1 MTDLPFDQ
9 RACFVAGQAKSGTTL
24 LVALLDNHPELLVLP
39 EETAYFPTVLTKYGP
54 RGRRAQFDY
63 LTKQSLSNVLFGG
76 PCKWGKRNYS
86 TFPRE
91 KFLEIFEQAAF
102 NPANEQED
110 LLVLMVKAYA
120 AALERPLNTIR
131 RWVEKT
137 PANRNHIPAIL
148 ERFPHARILVTM
160 RDPRAILAAQ
170 IALEKT
176 RKTGR
181 FSIYYV
187 IAHWRVAARLAKRIL
202 NGELSGLLVPYEQLV
217 VEPARM
223 MEKVCAY
230 LDIAFDRSTV
240 LTPTKVGQ
248 FWKGNSA
255 ARIHFSEISPEPA
268 TRWQSELSADEIG
281 WVEWHCRDLMPQFG
295 YEPRL
300 SRCELRYFVRPIR
313 GERPREYLKS
323 RAYSLRDDWIRGEAR
338 SV

>member
-1 MTDLPFDQ
+1 MKSSGQDLPFDQ

-39 EETAYFPTVLTKYGP
+39 EETAYFPTVLTKYAP

-86 TFPRE
+86 TFPRDE
-91 KFLEIFEQAAF
+91 FLKTFEHATF
-102 NPANEQED
+102 DPANAEED

-120 AALERPLNTIR
+120 GMLKRPLDTVA

-137 PANRNHIPAIL
+137 PANRNHIPEIFR
-148 ERFPHARILVTM
+148 RFPHAKILVTM

-176 RKTGR
+176 RQTGR
-181 FSIYYV
+181 FSTYYV
-187 IAHWRVAARLAKRIL
+187 IAHWRVAARLARRVRD
-202 NGELSGLLVPYEQLV
+202 GQVPGLVVPYEKLV
-217 VEPARM
+217 CQPAST
-223 MEKVCAY
+223 MEEVCAY
-230 LDIAFDRSTV
+230 LEIDFDPDTV

-248 FWKGNSA
+248 FWSGNSA
-255 ARIHFSEISPEPA
+255 ARINFSQISSEPA
-268 TRWQSELSADEIG
+268 TRWQRELSENEIG
-281 WVEWHCRDLMPQFG
+281 WVEWHCRNLMPEFG

-300 SRCELRYFVRPIR
+300 PRRELRYFVQPIR
-313 GERPREYLKS
+313 GERPREYIKS
-323 RAYSLRDDWIRGEAR
+323 RAYSLRDDLIR
-338 SV
+338 S